1 MGIDFN
7 HGAHKA
13 KGGCPTSE
21 LLDTAAASLMSPPRP
36 YLGGSRLG
44 EECARKLQYEYRGA
58 KRKPIGARTHNI
70 FAIGHASEDAVA
82 ALLKQIF
89 DLRTEKADGRQFG
102 FRVADGR
109 IAGHIDG
116 VVCGG
121 PDELGPYPYLWEA
134 KAVAGKYYTAIVRNG
149 VRAER
154 PVYAG
159 QVATYQAYM
168 ELTENPAL
176 FSICNRDT
184 GEVAFERIPFDPKL
198 AQECSDRG
206 VAVLQAEDAGELLPR
221 PYASSDFFKCRFCDF
236 AEECW
241 DG

>member
-1 MGIDFN
+1 MALDFN
-7 HGAHKA
+7 SGALK
-13 KGGCPTSE
+13 KGATVPTGE
-21 LLDTAAASLMSPPRP
+21 LLDDAAASLMSPPRA

-58 KRKPIGARTHNI
+58 KRKPIGATTHNI

-82 ALLKQIF
+82 KLLGEIF
-89 DLRTEKADGRQFG
+89 DLRTEKPNGKQFG
-102 FRVADGR
+102 FSVAGGR

-116 VVCGG
+116 VICGG
-121 PDELGPYPYLWEA
+121 PEELGPYPYLWEA
-134 KAVAGKYYTAIVRNG
+134 KAVAHKYWMAIKRNG
-149 VRAER
+149 VAKER

-176 FSICNRDT
+176 FSVCNRDT
-184 GEVAFERIPFDPKL
+184 GEVYFERMPFDPAL

-206 VAVLQAEDAGELLPR
+206 VSVLQAEDAGELLPR
-221 PYASSDFFKCRFCDF
+221 PYPDETFFKCRFCDF

-241 DG
+241 R

>member
-1 MGIDFN
+1 MPIDFN
-7 HGAHKA
+7 HGANKA
-13 KGGCPTSE
+13 KGGAPSRE
-21 LLDTAAASLMSPPRP
+21 ALDAAAAALMSPPRA

-58 KRKPIGARTHNI
+58 ARKPIGSATHNI

-82 ALLKQIF
+82 ALLGQIF
-89 DLRTEKADGRQFG
+89 DLRTTKPDGSQFG
-102 FRVADGR
+102 FAAADGR

-121 PDELGPYPYLWEA
+121 PKELGPYPYLWEA
-134 KAVAGKYYTAIVRNG
+134 KAVAGKYFTAMVRNG

-168 ELTENPAL
+168 DLTENPAL

-184 GEVAFERIPFDPKL
+184 GEVAFERIPFDAKL

-206 VAVLQAEDAGELLPR
+206 VAVLRAEDAGELLPR
-221 PYASSDFFKCRFCDF
+221 PYASADFFRCRMCDF
-236 AEECW
+236 AGECW
-241 DG
+241 Q